1 MSVWAPTKVISDGL
15 VFYYDTGNDKSYAGP
30 PTTNLV
36 NPSWTNWTLDSS
48 GYSTG
53 GTRTITSNNPY
64 ECTIVDISSNTRQW
78 IYITG
83 ISASTTYTFSV
94 LYKKIAGTPTLR
106 FQIQAYNNDTY
117 VSLMSFATTVDLG
130 ITDIYGWQ
138 KAKITLTTPAGCN
151 KILWFMQDGDD
162 YTGYTHSFML
172 ANPQCEQKS
181 YATPFTPSSRS
192 VTQGLLD
199 LTGQKNININST
211 TFDSNANIDFTG
223 SGIVSGGNIGS
234 SFTNFTINCWFYS
247 TSVVN
252 YRNVFDLNYGTYSP
266 NTGNVGPRLEQ
277 MSTGVIV
284 AVWSGNTSNNGIYNY
299 SNQFSIAA
307 STYYNF
313 TWTCAS
319 GTMKFYL
326 NGNPLQSTTSAQ
338 GYVTS
343 FADAIIGN
351 GFALDATRYFIGRIP
366 IFAVYN
372 TTLSDTQVLQNFNAT
387 KGRFGL

>member
-172 ANPQCEQKS
+172 ANVQCEQKS

-192 VTQGLLD
+192 DTQGLID
-199 LTGQKNININST
+199 LTRTTVINLSAAGY
-211 TFDSNANIDFTG
+211 DSNADINFSGSQYIITNSPTLASSQSSPFTMLAWNKPSNLTSWQTVFGTHGSYRQIGWGGTSFYYGGNGGAGNSLIADGTG
-223 SGIVSGGNIGS
+223 SNNNWYLLAMVYDGTTAYAYKNGVPAGSSSIGS
-234 SFTNFTINCWFYS
+234 YTGGSND
-247 TSVVN
+247 VN
-252 YRNVFDLNYGTYSP
+252 VIGAYTK
-266 NTGNVGPRLEQ
+266 TGGEYFQGSIPIAMV
-277 MSTGVIV
+277 
-284 AVWSGNTSNNGIYNY
+284 YNRAL
-299 SNQFSIAA
+299 AA
-307 STYYNF
+307 SE
-313 TWTCAS
+313 
-319 GTMKFYL
+319 
-326 NGNPLQSTTSAQ
+326 
-338 GYVTS
+338 
-343 FADAIIGN
+343 I
-351 GFALDATRYFIGRIP
+351 
-366 IFAVYN
+366 
-372 TTLSDTQVLQNFNAT
+372 LQNFNAT